1 MGNRGSFHC
10 SLSHPAPAQALG
22 SRAARCHPLC
32 LPPPP
37 RPRPVCVC
45 GGKGSVKTSR
55 EATCERQW
63 RGQRMAAT
71 GQGKGS
77 ERSTKGGEKGCSC
90 NGKAVKSQEKAVR
103 RSEKGSDLHVQE
115 LLRRGGLLQLV
126 RSPAAAARPALRRTS
141 RRRLQGT
148 ALARKEAFKSPKGSA
163 HLRRTTK

>member
-103 RSEKGSDLHVQE
+103 RSEKGSDLLYAGAASAGGTSSACPQP
-115 LLRRGGLLQLV
+115 RR
-126 RSPAAAARPALRRTS
+126 RRPPRPAPDKPEEV
-141 RRRLQGT
+141 
-148 ALARKEAFKSPKGSA
+148 ARHCLSQEGGI
-163 HLRRTTK
+163 